1 MAVASLEWS
10 SRTLTRILRVVVAL
24 VVVAASAGVTTASGA
39 RSARGTISELEVVS
53 EATDTLT
60 LRWIPPV
67 DSPDGGGVLSDYRIS
82 WALEGE
88 NFATWTD
95 LGRNAFPAAPLSEF
109 TITGLD
115 PGAAY
120 KVRMRSRYNRGARA
134 AARWSGPWVE
144 AAPVAAAPLLSAEP
158 GDDGDVDDSATEHGS
173 ADAGSATNSP
183 ELTTRQVVTNS
194 APVFAAVE
202 MAWSV
207 PENTVAGIV
216 WEVAATDADGDTLV
230 YSVGPTTESDAALH
244 LTAFERHFALNT
256 ERGQISAKPGAMFDL
271 GTRPSYKV
279 LYQVSDGK
287 DATGGSDTAI
297 DDTITLTITLTI
309 TVTRVDEP
317 GTVSFSA
324 DPTQGTTLT
333 ATLADPD
340 VVVLGT
346 PSWIWERSARP
357 DSGFEPIDGETGAS
371 YAPVAADSVFFL
383 RATASYVDGLGAGKT
398 ASGVTVLPVDVTAG
412 TLVKNTG
419 RIGLLSGID
428 ENVLFSFR
436 TGSISAGYGLSRIG
450 LKMTSGSVTSPG
462 PVKITTRGRGHS
474 EANTVATLEA
484 PALLVAGRVNYFTVP
499 AGVMLRADTEYLLS
513 LGNATSVRMTNPGY
527 VDRGAADGWDLLQR
541 LRPSVRSGVDQRV
554 PQVEFEGFELSDSP
568 GAG

>member
-1 MAVASLEWS
+1 MAVVSLEWS
-10 SRTLTRILRVVVAL
+10 SRMLTRVLRVVVAL
-24 VVVAASAGVTTASGA
+24 LVVAASAGVPTASGA
-39 RSARGTISELEVVS
+39 QSARGTISELEVVS
-53 EATDTLT
+53 EATGTLT

-67 DSPDGGGVLSDYRIS
+67 DSPDDGGVLSDYRIS
-82 WALEGE
+82 WALDGE

-95 LGRNAFPAAPLSEF
+95 LGRNAFPGAPLSEY

-120 KVRMRSRYNRGARA
+120 KVRMRTRYNRGAWA

-173 ADAGSATNSP
+173 ADAASAKNSP

-194 APVFAAVE
+194 APVFAAAE

-216 WEVAATDADGDTLV
+216 GEVAATDADGDTLV
-230 YSVGPTTESDAALH
+230 YSVGPTTESDAAIH

-256 ERGQISAKPGAMFDL
+256 ERGQISVKPGAMFDL

-287 DATGGSDTAI
+287 DATGGSDTTI
-297 DDTITLTITLTI
+297 DNTITLTI
-309 TVTRVDEP
+309 TVTSVDEP

-340 VVVLGT
+340 VVVSGT

-371 YAPVAADSVFFL
+371 YTPVVADSAFFL
-383 RATASYVDGLGAGKT
+383 RATASYADGLGAGKT
-398 ASGVTVLPVDVTAG
+398 ASGVTVLPVDVTAR
-412 TLVKNTG
+412 TLAKNTG
-419 RIGLLSGID
+419 RGRVDLLPSID
-428 ENVLFSFR
+428 ENVLFAFR
-436 TGSISAGYGLSRIG
+436 TGSNSAGYGLSRVG

-499 AGVMLRADTEYLLS
+499 AGVMLRAGTEYFLS

-527 VDRGAADGWDLLQR
+527 VDRGAADGWELLQR
-541 LRPSVRSGVDQRV
+541 LRPAVRSGVDQRV